1 VRILEKTVYRQL
13 LRINR
18 GFDAVVRGLAVLRDH
33 GGFHSSEL
41 RRFRALA
48 QEARASTNSYLAAVI
63 ESAETDEAGRLFR
76 KRMRREKAED

>member
-1 VRILEKTVYRQL
+1 VEKTVNKQL
-13 LRINR
+13 FRINR

-41 RRFRALA
+41 RRFRTLA
-48 QEARASTNSYLAAVI
+48 QEARASTNSYLTAVI

-76 KRMRREKAED
+76 KRIRREKAED

>member
-1 VRILEKTVYRQL
+1 LEKTVYRQL

-41 RRFRALA
+41 RRFRTWL
-48 QEARASTNSYLAAVI
+48 RKYSVTSTLSQLGPI
-63 ESAETDEAGRLFR
+63 
-76 KRMRREKAED
+76 